1 MSKVPELDALIDSGE
16 ILTYSIDTIENR
28 IWPSYQILSIVFP
41 SGKAITVKSECGSG
55 SDSNSWLEIDG

>member
-16 ILTYSIDTIENR
+16 ILTYSIDTIEDR
-28 IWPSYQILSIVFP
+28 LWPSYQILSIVFP
-41 SGKAITVKSECGSG
+41 TGNAISIKSECGSG